1 MGLTKKHKKDTL
13 YYRGEKMD
21 YKNTETK
28 TRTIRFPIETD
39 EKIERLAKEN
49 QRDFS
54 KQVRFMC
61 EEYMK
66 MRETR

>member
-1 MGLTKKHKKDTL
+1 MMENLN
-13 YYRGEKMD
+13 E
-21 YKNTETK
+21 ETK
-28 TRTIRFPIETD
+28 TKTLRFPVDLAER
-39 EKIERLAKEN
+39 IERLAKQN

-66 MRETR
+66 MKENR

>member
-1 MGLTKKHKKDTL
+1 M
-13 YYRGEKMD
+13 
-21 YKNTETK
+21 KNNNNLTETVSK
-28 TRTIRFPIETD
+28 AIRFPTEMA
-39 EKIERLAKEN
+39 EKIEELAKKN

>member
-1 MGLTKKHKKDTL
+1 
-13 YYRGEKMD
+13 MD